1 VEGDDEVGDGGGVL
15 ALMRGEDDGAVGL
28 AEASEE
34 RDHLADAFDIHVGKG
49 LIEKEK
55 FGNGEEHAGERG
67 ALAHAL
73 RVLAEEAIEI
83 GIEADLA
90 KSFGGGEAGSAGIK
104 TAEVAKILLGGELV
118 VKHGRVA
125 HVADAGTRVV
135 GLGVAEDADRAVRG
149 TEKAGEN
156 AQERG
161 FACAVFAEENVA
173 AAGLERERDLAES
186 GKAAEEL
193 GHLDESRVAGSR
205 EIGPVE
211 IRVNGEG

>member
-49 LIEKEK
+49 LVEKEQL
-55 FGNGEEHAGERG
+55 GHGEEHAGERG

-90 KSFGGGEAGSAGIK
+90 KSFGGGEAGRP
-104 TAEVAKILLGGELV
+104 E
-118 VKHGRVA
+118 
-125 HVADAGTRVV
+125 
-135 GLGVAEDADRAVRG
+135 
-149 TEKAGEN
+149 
-156 AQERG
+156 
-161 FACAVFAEENVA
+161 
-173 AAGLERERDLAES
+173 
-186 GKAAEEL
+186 
-193 GHLDESRVAGSR
+193 
-205 EIGPVE
+205 
-211 IRVNGEG
+211 